1 METIKEGSLVSFI
14 PFGKTQ
20 EIKGVVLSSVVGS
33 DKKNYYK
40 IKVENKFYL
49 KQHKSVKL
57 CS

>member
-20 EIKGVVLSSVVGS
+20 EVKGEVVMSILGS
-33 DKKNYYK
+33 DKKPYYK
-40 IKVENKFYL
+40 IKVGDRFYL